1 MHIFGYF
8 FQKRVLLRINGH
20 IDKNFWREGADDPD
34 DPDDN
39 SDDNLDDNSDLLE
52 TQKLSIRC

>member
-1 MHIFGYF
+1 MGT
-8 FQKRVLLRINGH
+8 LT
-20 IDKNFWREGADDPD
+20 KNFWREGADDPD